1 MNSVSIDFT
10 LSYVRWHVD
19 YVADV
24 FFFADTDHTHQV
36 SVCALYVLY
45 NVENEDGDGLIH
57 VNDHN
62 IQMVKSDV

>member
-1 MNSVSIDFT
+1 MFVGMLIMSPT
-10 LSYVRWHVD
+10 
-19 YVADV
+19 
-24 FFFADTDHTHQV
+24 FFFVADTDHTHQV